1 MKRLIINA
9 DDYGLTRG
17 VNRAVAEL
25 HAAAALTSATL
36 MAGSQHF
43 SEAAQH
49 SVATPSLGVGCH
61 VVLVDGA
68 PISPLGEVS
77 SLIADSSQA
86 QDSLR
91 KTPGHFLRDLYL
103 GRIRGAD
110 IEREACVQIRK
121 LQQAGVQ
128 VTHIDTHKH
137 MHSFPAILRPVL
149 RAARACGVTAVRNPY
164 EPDWSLQATTGAGFI
179 RRLEVKAVRTQR
191 STFLREVKQAGLQ
204 TTDGAIA
211 VLATGSM
218 TVEGLQ
224 SLLHAMPGGTWE
236 LVCHPGYNDA
246 ELQQIRTRLTNSR
259 ETELHALKEVVPNA
273 TGLHRIH
280 YGEL

>member
-25 HAAAALTSATL
+25 HLTGALTSATL
-36 MAGSQHF
+36 MANSQHF

-49 SVATPSLGVGCH
+49 SVGTPSLGVGCH

-68 PISPLGEVS
+68 PVSRLDDVS
-77 SLIADSSQA
+77 SLVVDSSQP

-103 GRIRGAD
+103 GRIRAAD
-110 IEREACVQIRK
+110 IEREAAAQIRK
-121 LQQAGVQ
+121 LQQAGVH

-149 RAARACGVTAVRNPY
+149 RAAQACGISAVRNPY
-164 EPDWSLQATTGAGFI
+164 EPDWSLQATTGAGLV

-191 STFLREVKQAGLQ
+191 ATFLREIKQAGLQ

-218 TVEGLQ
+218 TAEGLQ
-224 SLLHAMPGGTWE
+224 LLLHAMPDGTWE
-236 LVCHPGYNDA
+236 LVCHPAYNDA
-246 ELQQIRTRLTNSR
+246 ELQRVRTRLTDSR
-259 ETELHALKEVVPNA
+259 ETELHALKKVVPNA